1 MLMRLTSAARGGTG
15 ARGRAARLSVLTAL
29 VSLGLGIVAGILL
42 LAERRQHGALE
53 TVVGQLVN
61 AAVENH
67 EHRLARQAMVLAG
80 RPGEA
85 VPAIEA
91 LAADQGGAAE
101 GSVEGLLLSLD
112 GRVLRAFPEGAVQ
125 AWRSAA
131 RPWPGLATLL
141 DHAAGGD
148 GATSG
153 VIGGPDGP
161 ALAAAARLDQEVPGE
176 NGEAASLLMLVVPLG
191 PPLLDRLAAQQ
202 GLVELRLEEVP
213 PAPAKDGQKLM
224 LTTRDGVAVGRLA
237 WTSGLADGT
246 LLDWVL
252 PLLVGDVV
260 LLLVLC
266 GAVLHGQREASSR
279 VRAAE
284 RQAQLDV
291 LTGLGNRA
299 FLQEHLAAR
308 LDAAGSSGEE
318 LALLYVDLDGFK
330 TVNDTHGHAAG
341 DRLLTAVGRRLRRA
355 LREDDA
361 IARVGGDEFIVVQ
374 AAAGQPGAALLLCRR
389 LLAQLSQPF
398 GRGTEPLRISASIG
412 VAVARQGEAPAALIE
427 RADQALYRAKAA
439 GPVAYCLTGGEP
451 VRFRRPAEE
460 PYGRISRA
468 VG

>member
-1 MLMRLTSAARGGTG
+1 MRLTSAARGGTG

-29 VSLGLGIVAGILL
+29 VSLGLGLVAGMLL
-42 LAERRQHGALE
+42 MVERRQHDALE
-53 TVVGQLVN
+53 TVVGRLVHT
-61 AAVENH
+61 AVENR
-67 EHRLARQAMVLAG
+67 EYRLTRQATLLAAM
-80 RPGEA
+80 PGEA
-85 VPAIEA
+85 VRAIEA
-91 LAADQGGAAE
+91 LGTDQGAATE
-101 GSVEGLLLSLD
+101 GNVEGLLLSRD
-112 GRVLRAFPEGAVQ
+112 GSALRAFPEDAAE
-125 AWRSAA
+125 AWRSAE
-131 RPWPGLATLL
+131 RPWPGLAPLL
-141 DHAAGGD
+141 DHAAGGN
-148 GATSG
+148 GMTSG
-153 VIGGPDGP
+153 VIDSPGGP
-161 ALAAAARLDQEVPGE
+161 ALAAVALLDEDVPSA
-176 NGEAASLLMLVVPLG
+176 NGETASLLMLVAPLG
-191 PPLLDRLAAQQ
+191 SLLLDRLAAEQS
-202 GLVELRLEEVP
+202 LVELRLEEASWT
-213 PAPAKDGQKLM
+213 PAEDGQSLL
-224 LTTRDGVAVGRLA
+224 LTTRDGVVVGRLA

-252 PLLVGDVV
+252 LLLVGDVV

-266 GAVLHGQREASSR
+266 GAVLRGQREASSR

-284 RQAQLDV
+284 RRAQLDA

-308 LDAAGSSGEE
+308 LDAARSSGEE
-318 LALLYVDLDGFK
+318 LAVLYIDLDGFK
-330 TVNDTHGHAAG
+330 AVNDTRGHAAG

-398 GRGTEPLRISASIG
+398 GRGTEPVRISASIG
-412 VAVARQGEAPAALIE
+412 VAVARQGEGPAALIE

-439 GPVAYCLTGGEP
+439 GPVAYCLTGSEP

-460 PYGRISRA
+460 PYGQISRA